1 VVVLAKAVWI
11 LTINLSDFEDA
22 NPRLSLD
29 RAGSL
34 SGARSLA
41 GDSSLA
47 GAVQA
52 STVEIQRAATSEPGR
67 LRRWPAEWEPQ
78 TAVWFSWPH
87 NQETWPGR
95 FPLIADAF
103 SAMVRA
109 ACQFVP
115 VKVLAAGPWAGV
127 AAKHLGRSDR
137 IEIVDIATNDCWIR
151 DYGPTFVFDGNEV
164 VGIDWQFNAWGGKYP
179 PWDDDATAAT
189 KICRWGAIRCETSP
203 MGLEG
208 GAIEGDG
215 TGRMLTTPSCVE
227 TATRNCGWT
236 RERIAEE
243 LNRRL
248 GVTEIVWIDGGGL
261 EGDDTDGHID
271 QLARFVDTRHVVC
284 AVSAD
289 TADPN
294 YQGLQR
300 NHQQLLAWAEQT
312 VPPVTILPLVIPPA
326 RRIGGARVPESYCNF
341 LMLGADAVLVPT
353 FRQSQHD
360 EDAIGLLG
368 DLLPGRQIIGV
379 DAYDFAWGLGAWH
392 CASQQQPS
400 GPAG

>member
-1 VVVLAKAVWI
+1 
-11 LTINLSDFEDA
+11 LTHKQPELEGVSR
-22 NPRLSLD
+22 PLPLD
-29 RAGSL
+29 RAAAL

-41 GDSSLA
+41 GATSA
-47 GAVQA
+47 VGATSTVGARRA
-52 STVEIQRAATSEPGR
+52 SAVEIQRAVAGEPATV
-67 LRRWPAEWEPQ
+67 RRWPAEWEPQ
-78 TAVWFSWPH
+78 AAVWFSWPH

-115 VKVLAAGPWAGV
+115 VKVLAAGEWAAV
-127 AAKHLGRSDR
+127 AAKHLGSSDR
-137 IEIVDIATNDCWIR
+137 IEIVDVATNDCWIR
-151 DYGPTFVFDGNEV
+151 DYGPTFVVDGDEV
-164 VGIDWQFNAWGGKYP
+164 VGIDWQYNAWGGKYP
-179 PWDDDATAAT
+179 PWDDDAAAAR
-189 KICRWGAIRCETSP
+189 KICQWGGIRCETSP

-236 RERIAEE
+236 RGRIAEE

-271 QLARFVDTRHVVC
+271 QLARFVDPGHVVC

-289 TADPN
+289 SSDPN
-294 YQGLQR
+294 YQGLQT
-300 NHQQLLAWAEQT
+300 NHKQLLAWAEQT
-312 VPPVTILPLVIPPA
+312 TPRVTVHPLVIPPA

-341 LMLGADAVLVPT
+341 LMLGNAAALVPT
-353 FRQSQHD
+353 FGQSQHD
-360 EDAIGLLG
+360 GDAMGLLS
-368 DLLPGRQIIGV
+368 DLMPGREIIGV

-392 CASQQQPS
+392 CASQQQPA
-400 GPAG
+400 GPRT